1 LLLLFGANG
10 AAAQLCVGNTTFA
23 LSGIQSGANIDL
35 DKLAQRYALEL
46 RVSYRDLLAAVEYGV
61 KTWEVTSLN
70 GTSRAFG
77 VTLGLHS
84 PHRRHTKFEL
94 CPLLHFRSLWGPNE
108 IGGTFWRYSE
118 ISFSG
123 ELSAGYLLV
132 RKKLWDIMPTAA
144 LSVGTGDPRL
154 TTSLSV
160 FVMRLPLP
168 VLNRLRLL
176 YHHGGIAEEEFV
188 WRNSR
193 LMSTKRDGRLL
204 LHFSRPLVRQF
215 ELRPFSEIEL
225 STAGE
230 DTRNRLLSTA
240 GRLLSR
246 LL

>member
-1 LLLLFGANG
+1 MRGLLTALLLLFGAEV

-108 IGGTFWRYSE
+108 IAGTLWRYSE
-118 ISFSG
+118 TSFAG
-123 ELSAGYLLV
+123 ELSAGYLLA
-132 RKKLWDIMPTAA
+132 RKRLWDIMPTAA

-154 TTSLSV
+154 TTAFGGNLAQYQDFCCGRQTFTTLRLGIGLGFSDELTLV
-160 FVMRLPLP
+160 PELALPLG
-168 VLNRLRLL
+168 VAGQKTYAVRAALRL
-176 YHHGGIAEEEFV
+176 GKRGI
-188 WRNSR
+188 
-193 LMSTKRDGRLL
+193 
-204 LHFSRPLVRQF
+204 
-215 ELRPFSEIEL
+215 
-225 STAGE
+225 
-230 DTRNRLLSTA
+230 
-240 GRLLSR
+240 
-246 LL
+246 